1 MNCLLYINSRDTARL
16 SCDNQMNYQLYVDL
30 RVYILTQK
38 KKCLVNGHWERKI
51 GCAFIDIKGK

>member
-30 RVYILTQK
+30 RVYHLTQK
-38 KKCLVNGHWERKI
+38 KSLVKGHWERKI

>member
-16 SCDNQMNYQLYVDL
+16 SCDNQMNYHLYVDL
-30 RVYILTQK
+30 RVYILTQ